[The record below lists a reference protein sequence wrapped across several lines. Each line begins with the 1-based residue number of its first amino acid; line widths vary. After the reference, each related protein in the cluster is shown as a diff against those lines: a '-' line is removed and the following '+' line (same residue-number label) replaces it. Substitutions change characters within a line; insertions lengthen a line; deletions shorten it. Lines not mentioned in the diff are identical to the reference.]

1 MTHENKEQTA
11 KDMTEIGDTVTT
23 FADGSLVVGKK
34 RPAGTPRLHSA
45 LVKAQAMMRGVEK
58 DGNNQ
63 HHGYRYASAEAMM
76 LAALSV
82 MRETGLA
89 FTAIRTRVEPAR
101 GPCDAMLVAE
111 YEMAHESGESKKY
124 FSETPIHVGK
134 GKLFDKALAT
144 AKTYDLSYTLRGAFT
159 IPRVDEADERDSQ
172 DDAIIQAYASEQQ
185 KARVKAEA
193 AARKEHAKN
202 QKILKAKGERV
213 NENGPEFFKAANVEW
228 CTQNKIKFM
237 VWASSADEWPGRGKI
252 AQQIEIGDE
261 ALQFLMEWKQLDE
274 IEALRQA
281 HDFSVE
287 INGAHDHDARAEAAF
302 EASLEANK

>member
-1 MTHENKEQTA
+1 MENSETTTTEETKPTA
-11 KDMTEIGDTVTT
+11 
-23 FADGSLVVGKK
+23 A
-34 RPAGTPRLHSA
+34 LHAA
-45 LVKAQAMMRGVEK
+45 LTKAQAMMRGVEK

-82 MRETGLA
+82 MRKNGLA

-111 YEMAHESGESKKY
+111 YEMIHEAGGVKKY

-134 GKLFDKALAT
+134 GKLFDKSLAT

-185 KARVKAEA
+185 KARVKREKAASDEQKAKRKALKLEGDIVKGHAAPFFA
-193 AARKEHAKN
+193 AASLTMDAKT
-202 QKILKAKGERV
+202 KGA
-213 NENGPEFFKAANVEW
+213 FLLWAAN
-228 CTQNKIKFM
+228 
-237 VWASSADEWPGRGKI
+237 ADAWSRDVDV
-252 AQQIEIGDE
+252 QIEITAAAGAYLIEWNAMEEVD
-261 ALQFLMEWKQLDE
+261 ALQAANDFCRHLTVDVIGDDE
-274 IEALRQA
+274 VK
-281 HDFSVE
+281 F
-287 INGAHDHDARAEAAF
+287 
-302 EASLEANK
+302 

>member
-1 MTHENKEQTA
+1 MENSETNTIEEAKPTA
-11 KDMTEIGDTVTT
+11 
-23 FADGSLVVGKK
+23 ALY
-34 RPAGTPRLHSA
+34 AA

-101 GPCDAMLVAE
+101 GPCDAMLIAE
-111 YEMAHESGESKKY
+111 YEMIHESGEAKPY

-144 AKTYDLSYTLRGAFT
+144 AKTYDLSYTLRGALT

-185 KARVKAEA
+185 KARVKREKAAAAEHKEKREALSKEVALFEGRLPPFFAAGSLTMDKKTKTAFALWAANAEA
-193 AARKEHAKN
+193 WPRD
-202 QKILKAKGERV
+202 V
-213 NENGPEFFKAANVEW
+213 NV
-228 CTQNKIKFM
+228 
-237 VWASSADEWPGRGKI
+237 
-252 AQQIEIGDE
+252 QIEITAAAAAYLIEWGQMEDVD
-261 ALQFLMEWKQLDE
+261 ALQAANDFCRYLTGDVLGNDE
-274 IEALRQA
+274 VK
-281 HDFSVE
+281 F
-287 INGAHDHDARAEAAF
+287 
-302 EASLEANK
+302 

>member
-1 MTHENKEQTA
+1 MENSETNTIEEAKPTA
-11 KDMTEIGDTVTT
+11 
-23 FADGSLVVGKK
+23 ALY
-34 RPAGTPRLHSA
+34 AA

-101 GPCDAMLVAE
+101 GPCDAMLIAE
-111 YEMAHESGESKKY
+111 YEMIHESGEAKPY

-144 AKTYDLSYTLRGAFT
+144 AKTYDLSYTLRGALT

-185 KARVKAEA
+185 KARVKREKA
-193 AARKEHAKN
+193 AAAEHKEKRKALKLEGDLIKEHAPPFFAAASLTMDK
-202 QKILKAKGERV
+202 QTKGA
-213 NENGPEFFKAANVEW
+213 FLLWAANAEAWSRDV
-228 CTQNKIKFM
+228 N
-237 VWASSADEWPGRGKI
+237 V
-252 AQQIEIGDE
+252 QIEITAAAAAYLIEWGQMEDVD
-261 ALQFLMEWKQLDE
+261 ALQAANDFCRHLTGDVLGNDE
-274 IEALRQA
+274 VK
-281 HDFSVE
+281 F
-287 INGAHDHDARAEAAF
+287 
-302 EASLEANK
+302 

>member
-1 MTHENKEQTA
+1 MENSETNTIEEAKPTA
-11 KDMTEIGDTVTT
+11 
-23 FADGSLVVGKK
+23 ALY
-34 RPAGTPRLHSA
+34 AA

-101 GPCDAMLVAE
+101 GPCDAVLIAE
-111 YEMAHESGESKKY
+111 YEMIHESGEAKPY

-144 AKTYDLSYTLRGAFT
+144 AKTYDLSYTLRGALT

-185 KARVKAEA
+185 KARVKAET
-193 AARKEHAKN
+193 AARKEHAKK
-202 QKILKAKGERV
+202 QKILKAKGELV
-213 NENGPEFFKAANVEW
+213 NTNGPEFFKAANVEW
-228 CTQNKIKFM
+228 HTQNKIKFM
-237 VWASSADEWPGRGKI
+237 VWASRADEWPGRGKI
-252 AQQIEIGDE
+252 DEQIELVDE
-261 ALQFLMEWKQLDE
+261 SLQFLMEWKQMDDVD
-274 IEALRQA
+274 ALKEA

-287 INGAHDHDARAEAAF
+287 INGRPDHDARAEAAF
-302 EASLEANK
+302 DAAQENGA